1 MTPLNLIDF
10 NGQSRYIQL
19 SRELLM
25 PLIPIVV
32 RAQMFRSRQMIDTEP
47 LLTSTG
53 VGHNGQTGLAHVTT
67 IAFHRIHGLFPLP
80 PPQPYQFLG

>member
-32 RAQMFRSRQMIDTEP
+32 RAQMFRSWQMIDTEP
-47 LLTSTG
+47 LLTPTG
-53 VGHNGQTGLAHVTT
+53 VGYNSQTGLAHATT
-67 IAFHRIHGLFPLP
+67 ISFHRVHGLIPL
-80 PPQPYQFLG
+80 QFLRPINF